1 AHPGTPLLDIC
12 DRDRVPGAA
21 DDVQRL
27 GECPQGSGR
36 LLRRPPRGRRGD
48 LHPASL
54 VLFRSG
60 AVTKGSGPAVLDR
73 GATFRSCDPG
83 EVFSAGVGLGRGQPV
98 SPTSVVSTPS
108 TSPPTPSGTTQH
120 TGCHSGP

>member
-1 AHPGTPLLDIC
+1 
-12 DRDRVPGAA
+12 DRVPGAA

-27 GECPQGSGR
+27 GECPQGPGR

-60 AVTKGSGPAVLDR
+60 AVRKGSGPAVEDR
-73 GATFRSCDPG
+73 GAAFRSCDPG
-83 EVFSAGVGLGRGQPV
+83 EVFSEGSGLGRRQPV
-98 SPTSVVSTPS
+98 SPTSRPATPS
-108 TSPPTPSGTTQH
+108 TSPPTPSGTTQR
-120 TGCHSGP
+120 TGCRSGP